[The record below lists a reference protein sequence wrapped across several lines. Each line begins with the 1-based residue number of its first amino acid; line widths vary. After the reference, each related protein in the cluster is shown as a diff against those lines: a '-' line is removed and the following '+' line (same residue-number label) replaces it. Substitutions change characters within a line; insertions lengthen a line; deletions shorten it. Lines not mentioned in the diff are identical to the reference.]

1 MIVVSALSQVT
12 NMLLSGIDKAK
23 NDISTIDTIANIFNA
38 HLEILL
44 TNYKKKE
51 IQDYLTEYQE
61 IYNTIKILGHIY
73 LLRVPQKYHLW

>member
-1 MIVVSALSQVT
+1 MDTIILFKLLKSIKKRWDKIVIVVSALSQVT
-12 NMLLSGIDKAK
+12 NMLLSGIEKAK

-61 IYNTIKILGHIY
+61 I
-73 LLRVPQKYHLW
+73 